1 MVSERGCQFLYAF
14 PKSLEK
20 VKVEIK
26 GPMHIYIIL
35 AIRWYHLQSWNLKNQ
50 HSYGCHKVTPVTEMF
65 VIGNLFYVLKRS
77 KKKRVQAG
85 TKWPVDTFTT
95 CCPLRTY
102 IPKKIENL
110 GSIPGPRKHFPKKNE
125 YKCFSSFPKSPEK
138 VKVEIKVPMHI
149 YIILAIRWYHLQ
161 SWNSKNQYSYG
172 CHKVTPVTEMYIIG
186 NSFYVLK
193 RSKKGQS
200 WNQRDSGHVRHL
212 GCPLRTYIPKKLK
225 IWAALR
231 GLGITFQKKKK

>member
-1 MVSERGCQFLYAF
+1 M
-14 PKSLEK
+14 SL
-20 VKVEIK
+20 K
-26 GPMHIYIIL
+26 GQKKGSKL
-35 AIRWYHLQSWNLKNQ
+35 EQNGQW
-50 HSYGCHKVTPVTEMF
+50 T
-65 VIGNLFYVLKRS
+65 RS
-77 KKKRVQAG
+77 PHVAH
-85 TKWPVDTFTT
+85 WEH
-95 CCPLRTY
+95 TY
-102 IPKKIENL
+102 PKKLKIWAAFRGL
-110 GSIPGPRKHFPKKNE
+110 GSTFQKKNE

-172 CHKVTPVTEMYIIG
+172 CHKVAPVTEMYIIG

-231 GLGITFQKKKK
+231 GLGITFQKKKLLVQVILPLPKKSRKGQGRNKRSYAHLHYIS